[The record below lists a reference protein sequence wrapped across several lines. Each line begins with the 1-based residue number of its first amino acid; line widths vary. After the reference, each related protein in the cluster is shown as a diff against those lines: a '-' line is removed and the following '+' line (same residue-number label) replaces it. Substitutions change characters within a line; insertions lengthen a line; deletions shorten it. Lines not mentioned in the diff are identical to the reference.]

1 LAKTLAQLN
10 EQIQKLQ
17 REAETLRA
25 KEVDGVIVR
34 MKEAIAHYGLTPE
47 DLGFTKRAVKAPV
60 LRGKVATKKLRRG
73 GVKKATASIKYRDD
87 AGNTWV
93 GRGKRPEWFKAA
105 LAAGKTPEDLAV
117 K

>member
-17 REAETLRA
+17 REAEALRA
-25 KEVDGVIVR
+25 KEVDGVIAR

-47 DLGFTKRAVKAPV
+47 DLGFTKRATIARVA
-60 LRGKVATKKLRRG
+60 RGKVAEKKGRRQ
-73 GVKKATASIKYRDD
+73 GVKKAAAGIRYRDD
-87 AGNTWV
+87 SGNTWV
-93 GRGKRPEWFKAA
+93 GRGKRPDWFKAA
-105 LAAGKTPEDLAV
+105 LAAGKTAEDLAV